1 MNVSDAVMHALR
13 VSGKKQADLVGI
25 LKVTTPQAA
34 NKKVREGRWTAE
46 DLIKVAE
53 FTGGKILFQMPDGE
67 LQDLK

>member
-13 VSGKKQADLVGI
+13 VSGKKQVDLVGI

-34 NKKVREGRWTAE
+34 NKKVREGRWTAD

-67 LQDLK
+67 QFELK